1 MSLKLSLENDLKDAM
16 RNNQVAARNTIR
28 MVLTSIKL
36 SEVEKGNELSDT
48 DILSILQKEI
58 KMRQETIHDA
68 EKGNRVDIISPTKEE
83 ISVLEKYLPKQLS
96 PDELIIILTKLIK
109 DVDAKEMK
117 DMGKVMKVAIP
128 EIAGKASNEIISQM
142 IRALLSQVK

>member
-1 MSLKLSLENDLKDAM
+1 MNMKISLENDLKDAM

-36 SEVEKGNELSDT
+36 AEVEKGNE
-48 DILSILQKEI
+48 LSILQKEI

-68 EKGNRVDIISPTKEE
+68 EKGNRVDVISPTKEE
-83 ISVLEKYLPKQLS
+83 ISVLEKYLPKQMS
-96 PDELIIILTKLIK
+96 TDELIIILTKVIK
-109 DVDAKEMK
+109 DVDAKEIK

-128 EIAGKASNEIISQM
+128 EIAGKASNEAISQM
-142 IRALLSQVK
+142 IRTLLSQVK